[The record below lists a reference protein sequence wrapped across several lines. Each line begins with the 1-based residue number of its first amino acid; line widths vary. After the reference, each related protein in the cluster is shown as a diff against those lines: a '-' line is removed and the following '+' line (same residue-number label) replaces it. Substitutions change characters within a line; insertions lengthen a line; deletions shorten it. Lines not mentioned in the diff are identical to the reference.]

1 SERTP
6 PPSVGWASSTTTF
19 RPACAST
26 IAAPSPL
33 GPDPT
38 TMASGVPGTEVGSFR
53 QRAVRWQTGA
63 SEMGDGSSSYWY
75 SRYALERSLALI
87 SLAAFLVAAFQFMP
101 LLGSRGLTPAVRFI
115 QYVPARES
123 PSLFFLASSDAAF
136 RATAWIGV
144 ALLCLALSGYPASLG
159 TLASA

>member
-1 SERTP
+1 
-6 PPSVGWASSTTTF
+6 
-19 RPACAST
+19 
-26 IAAPSPL
+26 
-33 GPDPT
+33 
-38 TMASGVPGTEVGSFR
+38 
-53 QRAVRWQTGA
+53 
-63 SEMGDGSSSYWY
+63 
-75 SRYALERSLALI
+75 ERSLALI
-87 SLAAFLVAAFQFMP
+87 YLTAFLVAAFQFMP

-159 TLASA
+159 TLASAAVWALLWLLYLSFVNVGQTFYSFGWETLLLEAGFLAIFSGGSAAPPSTLVNWLWRWLAFRVMFGA